1 MNNIVSFRPDDSLS
15 EYISAYLY
23 STNQFDKSAKQ
34 FYTPKGTAAITI
46 PLEINPNSYLMYPD
60 KTSKIY
66 FEKFVPFL
74 FGQMSKIGISN
85 LEDRFDIFTIVFT
98 PIGLFHFLEGSA
110 GEVTDRVLR
119 LDRLG
124 LAELHQK
131 LRDLFKSNTEIESS
145 LVHVNR
151 YLNDHFNSMPKKKIP
166 EFIPPIIDQI
176 HMEKGIVNLERMV
189 EKLGINNRTFQ
200 LHFKNVI
207 GISPKL
213 FCRITRF
220 NILLQALDALP
231 SADILDFAVQF
242 GYADKPH
249 LYKDFKE
256 FVGMTP
262 LQYMKLVN
270 NVNAMVEKEVRNKL
284 SR

>member
-1 MNNIVSFRPDDSLS
+1 
-15 EYISAYLY
+15 
-23 STNQFDKSAKQ
+23 
-34 FYTPKGTAAITI
+34 
-46 PLEINPNSYLMYPD
+46 
-60 KTSKIY
+60 
-66 FEKFVPFL
+66 
-74 FGQMSKIGISN
+74 MSKIGISN
-85 LEDRFDIFTIVFT
+85 FENRFDLFAIVFT
-98 PIGLFHFLEGSA
+98 PIGLFHFLDGPA
-110 GEVTDRVLR
+110 VQMTDRVMR

-124 LAELHQK
+124 LVELHQK
-131 LRDLFKSNTEIESS
+131 LKDLFKSNTEIESC
-145 LVHVNR
+145 LVHVNK
-151 YLNDHFNSMPKKKIP
+151 YLNDHFNSRPRKKIP
-166 EFIPPIIDQI
+166 EFIPSVIHQI
-176 HMEKGIVNLERMV
+176 NMDKGVVNLERMV
-189 EKLGINNRTFQ
+189 EKLGFNYRTFQ

-220 NILLQALDALP
+220 NILLQALDARP
-231 SADILDFAVQF
+231 TADILDFAVQF

-256 FVGMTP
+256 FAGMTP